1 MKINSLKVLEANDTH
16 IIAEVNY
23 SLSYP
28 FWRGKEIT
36 KKIYKDKNGF
46 GDYWWYLDTGELF
59 SNSNSINAML
69 STNKNSYTI

>member
-23 SLSYP
+23 SVFS
-28 FWRGKEIT
+28 FFGREKEI
-36 KKIYKDKNGF
+36 KRQIYKDKNGF
-46 GDYWWYLDTGELF
+46 EEYWWYLDTGELF
-59 SNSNSINAML
+59 SNSDSINAML